1 MRSKFIIPL
10 ALALMVFPGFTP
22 AAQGDVNS
30 LIEKLNSHHSVQGTE
45 SSKGWRILFDA
56 YMKMSSPPMAVNSA
70 FDLNTIWPGMDKW
83 SEVSSWARSNPDM
96 ADAIMLASQ
105 RKIVGLPYGVDNVPA
120 TYQSKGVMIEIW
132 ADGNI
137 RNNNF
142 AYLDALAEILA
153 YSTAETYRLYEAGEH
168 ERAIDLSVAQMY
180 LLRQFADRDF
190 LKEKITSMELLIDT
204 LRNMRDMFYMYG
216 SKFSEGH
223 LREIA
228 RTKIPYL
235 RIRNGWFFIPEA
247 DRFVAEAIFEKVFN
261 ASTGNPRPEKF
272 REVFTEIQAD
282 REPLGRFGAGR
293 RWHEIG
299 QVGMHGSL
307 EASRERL
314 TWIFDDWWRRWRIRE
329 YGAMLGM
336 ETQYEDTN
344 STRYA
349 AVLFAVEDIKQVFVL
364 RSLLTTE
371 ARGTIIAAALCSYRN
386 ERGTYPRALSALFP
400 DPLSDVH
407 VVDVYNENLDPVNY
421 FFVNSR
427 TPIEIGADR
436 RWIEP
441 GQCFLYSLGRNGD
454 DDLDQIDN
462 KMHPL
467 HGEDKDLLLWP
478 PTKSLLR
485 DVKPSP

>member
-1 MRSKFIIPL
+1 MWSKFIIPV
-10 ALALMVFPGFTP
+10 ALVLMVFPGFTP

-30 LIEKLNSHHSVQGTE
+30 LIEKLNAHHSVKGTA
-45 SSKGWRILFDA
+45 SSKGWRTLFDA
-56 YMKMSSPPMAVNSA
+56 YLKMSSPPMKVDSSFN
-70 FDLNTIWPGMDKW
+70 LNTIWPGMERW
-83 SEVSSWARSNPDM
+83 SEVSSWARSNSDM
-96 ADAIMLASQ
+96 AEAIMLASE
-105 RKIVGLPYGVDNVPA
+105 RRIIGLPYGIDNVPA
-120 TYQSKGVMIEIW
+120 TYQSKGVMVEIW
-132 ADGNI
+132 AEGNV

-142 AYLDALAEILA
+142 AYLEALEEILA
-153 YSTAETYRLYEAGEH
+153 FSTAETYRLYEAGEL

-190 LKEKITSMELLIDT
+190 LKEKITSMQLLIDT

-216 SKFSEGH
+216 SKFLDDN

-228 RTKIPYL
+228 RTQIPYL
-235 RIRNGWFFIPEA
+235 RLRNGWFFIPEA

-261 ASTGNPRPEKF
+261 ASTGNPRPGKF

-293 RWHEIG
+293 RWYEIG
-299 QVGMHGSL
+299 QIGTHGSL

-329 YGAMLGM
+329 YGAMLGL
-336 ETQYEDTN
+336 ETQYDDTN

-371 ARGTIIAAALCSYRN
+371 ARGTIVAAALCSYKN
-386 ERGTYPRALSALFP
+386 ERGTYPQEINFLYP

-407 VVDVYNENLDPVNY
+407 VVDVYNKHLEPFVYSFVDSRIPVD
-421 FFVNSR
+421 
-427 TPIEIGADR
+427 IGADR
-436 RWIEP
+436 RWIES
-441 GQCFLYSLGRNGD
+441 GQCFLYSFGMNGKD
-454 DDLDQIDN
+454 DFDTIDKKVQII
-462 KMHPL
+462 

-485 DVKPSP
+485 NVKPNP